1 MIVNGLAILFM
12 IDYVLL
18 GIATMRTVTLP
29 RTYGVL
35 VAVGAPAYLLA
46 FGIAQL
52 VSTDAW
58 PIAILAVSRGAG
70 LGWPGYRRWQA
81 PASSDLRSSSNPT

>member
-1 MIVNGLAILFM
+1 VVIVNGLAILFM

-52 VSTDAW
+52 VSTA
-58 PIAILAVSRGAG
+58 A
-70 LGWPGYRRWQA
+70 
-81 PASSDLRSSSNPT
+81 

>member
-1 MIVNGLAILFM
+1 MRAAVNKVLVTRSSSGVVIVNGLAILFM

-52 VSTDAW
+52 VSTA
-58 PIAILAVSRGAG
+58 A
-70 LGWPGYRRWQA
+70 
-81 PASSDLRSSSNPT
+81 